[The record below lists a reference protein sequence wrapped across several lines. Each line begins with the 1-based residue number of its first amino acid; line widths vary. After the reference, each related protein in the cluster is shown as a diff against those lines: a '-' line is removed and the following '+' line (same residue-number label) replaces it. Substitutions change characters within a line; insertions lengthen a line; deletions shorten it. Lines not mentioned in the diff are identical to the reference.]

1 MTIFEYLE
9 KYHGT
14 TVYTDEYGNTY
25 LDGSREIEEIIRGIV
40 EMDTDPTT
48 GITTYLLPQEVNE
61 KYSGIEIRIAD
72 EIKNGVE
79 YVRRPYYRMRGVPV
93 TREQAFELIRR
104 TDNFFREIDCIRKKD
119 EFIGCINFDNWLIE
133 KNHYPQGYGWIH
145 ADGTVGTNGIT
156 QKHPT
161 IDEFVVEWYQKLLA
175 FPYLNLIIAVTA
187 WNEGPDFDEVL
198 EFDREV
204 QLGIYV
210 HDRQLEILN
219 KWDTMAK
226 YKEYDERYG
235 TQAEK
240 FEPDYY
246 EKHKITQ
253 VDLPYLKK
261 CIEAYGLDA
270 DKELGKVPEYIWR
283 ERESPEGHNL
293 R

>member
-9 KYHGT
+9 KYHGA

-25 LDGSREIEEIIRGIV
+25 LDGSPEIEEIIRGV
-40 EMDTDPTT
+40 VKLDTDPTA
-48 GITTYLLPQEVNE
+48 GITTYLLPKEVNE
-61 KYSGIEIRIAD
+61 KYSEIEIQIAE
-72 EIKNGVE
+72 EIKNGVD

-104 TDNFFREIDCIRKKD
+104 TDNFFLEIDSISKKD

-133 KNHYPQGYGWIH
+133 KNHHPQGYGWIH
-145 ADGTVGTNGIT
+145 ADGTVGTNSIT
-156 QKHPT
+156 QKYPT

-175 FPYLNLIIAVTA
+175 FPYLDLIIAVTA
-187 WNEGPDFDEVL
+187 WNEGPDFDKILSEE
-198 EFDREV
+198 EFDREIV
-204 QLGIYV
+204 LGIYV

-219 KWDTMAK
+219 RVETVVK
-226 YKEYDERYG
+226 YKEYDKRYG
-235 TQAEK
+235 TPAEK
-240 FEPDYY
+240 FVPDYY

-270 DKELGKVPEYIWR
+270 DKKLGKVPEKSR
-283 ERESPEGHNL
+283 PC
-293 R
+293 